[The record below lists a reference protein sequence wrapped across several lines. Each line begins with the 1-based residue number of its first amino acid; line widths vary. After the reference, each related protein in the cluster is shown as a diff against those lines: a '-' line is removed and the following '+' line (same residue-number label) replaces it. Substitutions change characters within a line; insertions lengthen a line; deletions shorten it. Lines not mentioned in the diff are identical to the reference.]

1 MKFANILYN
10 RMESPCS
17 YNFYLHVSSMHDY
30 VWFATSQIHILVTYQ
45 HKHFTQ
51 LTFVVCSFRPFLRDT
66 LNDSLWALIPQLLKW
81 AHLCTT
87 AIHLT
92 QWDQLRDLVC
102 IVKNLFHCCV
112 AYTMYT
118 VYRITKLDISS
129 EDITCAIAKAV
140 YNHWIWLVAGL
151 YRQTELV
158 NSVLQSSPVQSRP
171 VIVNGPLN
179 ANTHV

>member
-1 MKFANILYN
+1 MKFANILYS

-129 EDITCAIAKAV
+129 ENITCAMQRSSTITEFDWWAV
-140 YNHWIWLVAGL
+140 QADW
-151 YRQTELV
+151 TCEL
-158 NSVLQSSPVQSRP
+158 STPVQSSSVKSSDCKWP
-171 VIVNGPLN
+171 
-179 ANTHV
+179 TKC